1 MSGKPKGKLL
11 ASQNNILTSRTAAE
25 KYFKHPA
32 AIVESSQIG
41 PRTRIWA
48 FVHIL
53 PGAVIGADC
62 NICDLVFIEND
73 VRIGDRVTIR
83 SNVEICEGVIL
94 EDDSF
99 VGPNVAFTNDPF
111 PRSKR
116 QPKTFPTTLIRKKA
130 TIGAGATILPGI
142 TVGSNAMIAAGAVVT
157 QNVPANALVVGNPAY
172 IQGYVDSTRPAA
184 RLTIT
189 ESDGAAG
196 IKQSKVKGVTLYQLP
211 IMRDLRGSLAAGEF
225 GRELPFQPK
234 RVFVVFDVPN
244 RKVRGAHAHWKL
256 HQFLVCL
263 KGDCSVLVDDGQ
275 RREQILLNGPRVGLH
290 VSPMIW
296 AVQYKFSPDAMLLV
310 LASER
315 YDPAS
320 YIRDY
325 DEYLKIV
332 DSR

>member
-1 MSGKPKGKLL
+1 MSRKVTRNRL
-11 ASQNNILTSRTAAE
+11 ASKNVERGSRPAT
-25 KYFKHPA
+25 KYFKHSA
-32 AIVESSQIG
+32 AIVESNQIG

-53 PGAVIGADC
+53 PGAVVGADC
-62 NICDLVFIEND
+62 NICDLVFIENN

-83 SNVEICEGVIL
+83 SNVEVCEGVIL

-116 QPKTFPTTLIRKKA
+116 QPKKFPTTLIGNKA

-142 TVGSNAMIAAGAVVT
+142 TVGSNAMVAAGAVVT

-172 IQGYVDSTRPAA
+172 IQGYVDSTRQAA
-184 RLTIT
+184 RLTVT
-189 ESDGAAG
+189 QWEGEERLQ
-196 IKQSKVKGVTLYQLP
+196 QSKVKGVKLYPLP
-211 IMRDLRGSLAAGEF
+211 IMTDLRGSLAVGELEK
-225 GRELPFQPK
+225 ELPFQPK
-234 RVFVVFDVPN
+234 RFFVVFDVPN

-275 RREQILLNGPRVGLH
+275 IREQILLNHPRIGLH
-290 VSPMIW
+290 ISPMVW
-296 AVQYKFSPDAMLLV
+296 TVQYKFSPDAMLLV

-325 DEYLKIV
+325 DEYLKIIA
-332 DSR
+332 SK